1 MAVNHERVIA
11 DRKTMLFGD
20 CALSLLDSRI
30 DELLDAPAIET
41 ENVIVMR
48 PRIEFEDRHPVS
60 KVMTRDETRGLEL
73 RQHPVDRRKTDVLAR
88 LGEPAVDVL
97 GGQVPL
103 AAALEDVE
111 DLHARQRDLESGFS
125 KVVAFHGYAA
135 CWVRMSGL

>member
-1 MAVNHERVIA
+1 MAVDHEGVLA
-11 DRKTMLFGD
+11 DLEAETLRHRRL
-20 CALSLLDSRI
+20 A
-30 DELLDAPAIET
+30 LLDARIHELLHAPAVEAQDVVVVRAGV
-41 ENVIVMR
+41 EL
-48 PRIEFEDRHPVS
+48 EDRHAVRE
-60 KVMTRDETRGLEL
+60 VMAGDEPGRLEL

>member
-73 RQHPVDRRKTDVLAR
+73 RQHPIHRGKPDLFAQVDETAIDILGRKM
-88 LGEPAVDVL
+88 
-97 GGQVPL
+97 PL
-103 AAALEDVE
+103 AARLEDLE
-111 DLHARQRDLESGFS
+111 DLDARQRDLEARLAQ
-125 KVVAFHGYAA
+125 VIAFHVNPQPFG
-135 CWVRMSGL
+135 